1 MADPKT
7 IQAIGQLNGKTIFDF
22 WGTLVLR
29 ITQKLGPETESNHV
43 LGQKCFLS
51 TLTIQFLAGWWFG
64 TLFLWLSVYWEC
76 HHPNCFSYFSEELAQ
91 PTRFSFNTHQPI
103 FSIEP
108 KNANILFGI
117 PFFRFHGGFEEL
129 QLCDVQVC
137 QEVYEKYND
146 KSKRLDRRGLT
157 PGNFELKSNIHHNCI
172 PSSVCFEWYL
182 WEWCYV

>member
-64 TLFLWLSVYWEC
+64 TLFL
-76 HHPNCFSYFSEELAQ
+76 
-91 PTRFSFNTHQPI
+91 
-103 FSIEP
+103 
-108 KNANILFGI
+108 
-117 PFFRFHGGFEEL
+117 
-129 QLCDVQVC
+129 
-137 QEVYEKYND
+137 
-146 KSKRLDRRGLT
+146 
-157 PGNFELKSNIHHNCI
+157 
-172 PSSVCFEWYL
+172 
-182 WEWCYV
+182 